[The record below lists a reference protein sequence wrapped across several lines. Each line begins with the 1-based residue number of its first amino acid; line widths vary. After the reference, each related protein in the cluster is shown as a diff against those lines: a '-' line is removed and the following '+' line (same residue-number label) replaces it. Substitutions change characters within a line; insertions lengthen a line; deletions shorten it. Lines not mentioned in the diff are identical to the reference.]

1 MIPAISNADSRG
13 VAPRRRALVLIPGYC
28 WVIVALWFLLRMGN
42 SVSLT
47 DYSLALPF
55 ITKEYGVAPKT
66 LFADAGLL
74 TYSFGLFIVYFA
86 NVRGWM
92 NTRVRLAVF
101 VAQFFIAVPSILI
114 PLVHSY
120 EAILALRFM
129 QGLWFM
135 ELGLCAISFAGW
147 FGRTSLA
154 ISVGVPLAAL
164 QFGSA
169 VGGTITRY
177 ITLATS
183 WQDGFYVAAGI
194 DVAATLLF
202 FALYR
207 DAAGYCANLQ
217 SAREKHTEAARSGR
231 AHLPSVWRWPA
242 TYSIGL
248 AQNATT
254 MLFASIPFLVPLFGY
269 SLHIPKK
276 TVADTVQLY
285 GYISGGVIIL
295 GALVGSA
302 LVANAPSL
310 RAVFRRRN
318 HTRYV
323 SYALAT
329 AGLILLLTD
338 HTVTGY
344 MTGSVLISCVLF
356 NIGNYWAE
364 MAEVAPDGF
373 QGDFIFAAGTVASFG
388 FIGGPLLTILLHRYF
403 NSYSVVFWVFL
414 AVIAISVIANIWQQD
429 HVPLPRERLTIAD
442 ETHPEHPVFTT
453 GMRPSPQEG

>member
-1 MIPAISNADSRG
+1 M
-13 VAPRRRALVLIPGYC
+13 LPGYC
-28 WVIVALWFLLRMGN
+28 WVIVALWFLLRMAN

-55 ITKEYGVAPKT
+55 ITKDYGVHPGT
-66 LFADAGLL
+66 LFAQAGLL

-101 VAQFFIAVPSILI
+101 IAQALIAIPSILI
-114 PLVHSY
+114 PLIHSY
-120 EAILALRFM
+120 PAILALRFM

-169 VGGTITRY
+169 IGGTITRY
-177 ITLATS
+177 IILATT

-194 DVAATLLF
+194 DVAATVLF

-217 SAREKHTEAARSGR
+217 TAREEHTRAAQAGR
-231 AHLPSVWRWPA
+231 AKLTSVWRWPA

-285 GYISGGVIIL
+285 GYISGGMIIL

-318 HTRYV
+318 RTRYV
-323 SYALAT
+323 SHALAT

-344 MTGSVLISCVLF
+344 MAGSVLIACILF
-356 NIGNYWAE
+356 NIPNYWAE
-364 MAEVAPDGF
+364 MAEIAPDGF

-388 FIGGPLLTILLHRYF
+388 FIGGPLLTILLHHYF
-403 NSYSVVFWVFL
+403 NSYDLVFWVFL
-414 AVIAISVIANIWQQD
+414 GVVAISQVANMWQQN
-429 HVPLPRERLTIAD
+429 HIGLPREELTVEERAEQTPHGAATATIR
-442 ETHPEHPVFTT
+442 P
-453 GMRPSPQEG
+453 PSPQEA